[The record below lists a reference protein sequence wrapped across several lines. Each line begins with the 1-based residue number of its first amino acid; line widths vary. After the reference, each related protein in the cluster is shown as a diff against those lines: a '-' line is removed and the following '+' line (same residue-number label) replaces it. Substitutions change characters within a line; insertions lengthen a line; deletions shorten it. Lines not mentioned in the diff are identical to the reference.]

1 MESAGGEG
9 VKGTWHLASSIWK
22 KKISNPECRM
32 PNAECKSGEF
42 QMTIDELI
50 NRRIPQAVVA
60 ALVLQAGTVV
70 WWAATRDSD
79 IHFQQ
84 QHIDQ
89 LEQTVSQ
96 TKDAQEKI
104 LERLAQIE
112 ERVNDELFLLERM
125 GKQRG
130 ASKK

>member
-1 MESAGGEG
+1 
-9 VKGTWHLASSIWK
+9 
-22 KKISNPECRM
+22 
-32 PNAECKSGEF
+32 
-42 QMTIDELI
+42 MTIDELI